1 MVDSAD
7 TAERLGSLPGA
18 CGEPGPYT
26 GQLDI
31 HLPESTY
38 LAGGEFTTGDMLTFW
53 TESMVK
59 AEVEGYSFCRLVGEM
74 TWALRDAPGVEHLVS
89 YESELNRVTSS
100 YPVVVLCLYDLD
112 RFSGEVVVN
121 IVKTHPQVLV
131 QGILVENPYYVG
143 PDEFLRSAERA
154 GPGAREPPVGER
166 LTGRDDRR
174 ADEEES
180 GPRDTAAVVRLPRRP
195 GRADDADL
203 RERLGEFRALLV
215 ISLLMT
221 ESVNEE
227 QILEL
232 AASSAPGLGPWR
244 IEGYGFTDGQWRPGP
259 GQPAA
264 APPGLTGQLAAL
276 GSAGGPVDLPGR
288 PWAWAYPLRGVGG
301 LLGHL
306 VASCGEEPSAEQRFM
321 VQVIAQQTGVAVSNA
336 RLHARERATA
346 AELAAT
352 NEALAETVTTLQRSM
367 DIHQRLTRVAVSG
380 EGQPGIAKALHELTG
395 MPVAI
400 EDRYGNLTAWAGPGQ
415 PDPYPKESFAK
426 REHLLRRLMRAGSPT
441 RDGERLILLASP
453 RTDVMGVLALIDPQ
467 RRADHADLVA
477 LEHGATVLSMELA
490 RLRGIADAELRLRR
504 DLVHDLLAGTDDESA
519 LTRAEALDYDL
530 RRPHR
535 VVIVE
540 GKGRARAHD
549 ALLSAV
555 RRAMRQ
561 ARQEG
566 LFETWSG
573 NVAVITAGQ
582 TDWEQLRRAI
592 MSDLG
597 GQVCVGVGGAAAR
610 PSELTRSLREAGLA
624 LRLQKTLLPG
634 NSACEYPKLG
644 IFRMLAAIPDLTD
657 VDSFVREWLG
667 SLLDYDARRKAE
679 LVHTLTQ
686 YLEHGGNY
694 DATAAELSVHK
705 STLKYR
711 LQRIRELTG
720 LELNDPDVHFNLQL
734 ATRAWGTLQALRDER

>member
-1 MVDSAD
+1 M
-7 TAERLGSLPGA
+7 TAEQPTR
-18 CGEPGPYT
+18 
-26 GQLDI
+26 
-31 HLPESTY
+31 
-38 LAGGEFTTGDMLTFW
+38 
-53 TESMVK
+53 
-59 AEVEGYSFCRLVGEM
+59 
-74 TWALRDAPGVEHLVS
+74 
-89 YESELNRVTSS
+89 
-100 YPVVVLCLYDLD
+100 
-112 RFSGEVVVN
+112 
-121 IVKTHPQVLV
+121 
-131 QGILVENPYYVG
+131 
-143 PDEFLRSAERA
+143 RSAA
-154 GPGAREPPVGER
+154 LGGA
-166 LTGRDDRR
+166 
-174 ADEEES
+174 
-180 GPRDTAAVVRLPRRP
+180 AAVLLPRHP
-195 GRADDADL
+195 GTPADADL

-221 ESVNEE
+221 ESVNED

-244 IEGYGFTDGQWRPGP
+244 IEGYSFTDGQWHSAIDGA
-259 GQPAA
+259 AA
-264 APPGLTGQLAAL
+264 APRGLAGQLATL
-276 GSAGGPVDLPGR
+276 GSMGGVVDLPGR
-288 PWAWAYPLRGVGG
+288 AWAWAYPLRGAGG

-306 VASCGEEPSAEQRFM
+306 VASCEEELTAEQRFL

-352 NEALAETVTTLQRSM
+352 NEALAATVSSLRRSM
-367 DIHQRLTRVAVSG
+367 DIHQRLTQVAVSG

-400 EDRYGNLTAWAGPGQ
+400 EDRYGNLTAWAGPGK

-426 REHLLRRLMRAGSPT
+426 REHLLRRLTRASSPT
-441 RDGERLILLASP
+441 REGERILLLASP
-453 RTDVMGVLALIDPQ
+453 RTDVLGVLALIDPE

-561 ARQEG
+561 ARQDG

-573 NVAVITAGQ
+573 NVAVVTAGQ

-597 GQVCVGVGGAAAR
+597 GQVCVGVGGTAAR
-610 PSELTRSLREAGLA
+610 PSELPRSLREAGLA
-624 LRLQKTLLPG
+624 MRLQKTLLPG
-634 NSACEYPKLG
+634 NSACEYPRLG
-644 IFRMLAAIPDLTD
+644 IFRMLAAIPDLSD

-734 ATRAWGTLQALRDER
+734 ATRAWGTLQALHEES

>member
-1 MVDSAD
+1 MTTEQTTRNHT
-7 TAERLGSLPGA
+7 TAIAAALAAPHG
-18 CGEPGPYT
+18 
-26 GQLDI
+26 GQ
-31 HLPESTY
+31 H
-38 LAGGEFTTGDMLTFW
+38 GD
-53 TESMVK
+53 
-59 AEVEGYSFCRLVGEM
+59 
-74 TWALRDAPGVEHLVS
+74 
-89 YESELNRVTSS
+89 
-100 YPVVVLCLYDLD
+100 
-112 RFSGEVVVN
+112 
-121 IVKTHPQVLV
+121 
-131 QGILVENPYYVG
+131 
-143 PDEFLRSAERA
+143 PD
-154 GPGAREPPVGER
+154 GDPP
-166 LTGRDDRR
+166 DP
-174 ADEEES
+174 S
-180 GPRDTAAVVRLPRRP
+180 
-195 GRADDADL
+195 L
-203 RERLGEFRALLV
+203 RERLSEFRALLV

-221 ESVNEE
+221 ESVNED

-244 IEGYGFTDGQWRPGP
+244 VDGYGFTDGQWRP
-259 GQPAA
+259 AA
-264 APPGLTGQLAAL
+264 AAGSSPPTGLLSQLAAL
-276 GSAGGPVDLPGR
+276 GTAAGPVRLPGR
-288 PWAWAYPLRGVGG
+288 AWAWAYPLRGVGG

-306 VASCGEEPSAEQRFM
+306 VASCVGEPPAEQRFLI
-321 VQVIAQQTGVAVSNA
+321 QVIAQQTGVAVSNA

-352 NEALAETVTTLQRSM
+352 NDTLAETVTSLQRSM

-400 EDRYGNLTAWAGPGQ
+400 EDRYGNLTAWGGPGQ

-426 REHLLRRLMRAGSPT
+426 REHLLRRLMRASTPV

-453 RTDVMGVLALIDPQ
+453 RTDVLGVLALIDAQ
-467 RRADHADLVA
+467 HRADHADLVA

-490 RLRGIADAELRLRR
+490 RLRGIADTELRLRR
-504 DLVHDLLAGTDDESA
+504 DLVHDLLAGSDDDSA

-540 GKGRARAHD
+540 GRGRARAHD

-555 RRAMRQ
+555 RRAMRT
-561 ARQEG
+561 ARQDG

-573 NVAVITAGQ
+573 DVAIVTAGQ
-582 TDWEQLRRAI
+582 ANWEQLRRAVET
-592 MSDLG
+592 DLG
-597 GQVCVGVGGAAAR
+597 GQVHIGVGGPCAR
-610 PSELTRSLREAGLA
+610 PSELPRSLREAGLA
-624 LRLQKTLLPG
+624 LRLRKTLLPG

-657 VDSFVREWLG
+657 VETFVREWLG

-734 ATRAWGTLQALRDER
+734 ATRAWGTLQALHDEH

>member
-1 MVDSAD
+1 
-7 TAERLGSLPGA
+7 
-18 CGEPGPYT
+18 
-26 GQLDI
+26 
-31 HLPESTY
+31 
-38 LAGGEFTTGDMLTFW
+38 
-53 TESMVK
+53 
-59 AEVEGYSFCRLVGEM
+59 
-74 TWALRDAPGVEHLVS
+74 
-89 YESELNRVTSS
+89 
-100 YPVVVLCLYDLD
+100 
-112 RFSGEVVVN
+112 
-121 IVKTHPQVLV
+121 
-131 QGILVENPYYVG
+131 
-143 PDEFLRSAERA
+143 
-154 GPGAREPPVGER
+154 
-166 LTGRDDRR
+166 
-174 ADEEES
+174 
-180 GPRDTAAVVRLPRRP
+180 
-195 GRADDADL
+195 
-203 RERLGEFRALLV
+203 
-215 ISLLMT
+215 
-221 ESVNEE
+221 
-227 QILEL
+227 
-232 AASSAPGLGPWR
+232 
-244 IEGYGFTDGQWRPGP
+244 
-259 GQPAA
+259 
-264 APPGLTGQLAAL
+264 
-276 GSAGGPVDLPGR
+276 
-288 PWAWAYPLRGVGG
+288 
-301 LLGHL
+301 
-306 VASCGEEPSAEQRFM
+306 
-321 VQVIAQQTGVAVSNA
+321 
-336 RLHARERATA
+336 
-346 AELAAT
+346 
-352 NEALAETVTTLQRSM
+352 
-367 DIHQRLTRVAVSG
+367 
-380 EGQPGIAKALHELTG
+380 

-415 PDPYPKESFAK
+415 PDPYPKESFAQ
-426 REHLLRRLMRAGSPT
+426 REHLLRRLMRAASPT

-453 RTDVMGVLALIDPQ
+453 RTDVMGVLALIDPG

-477 LEHGATVLSMELA
+477 LEHGATVLAMELA

-519 LTRAEALDYDL
+519 LTRAEALEYDL

-561 ARQEG
+561 ARQDG
-566 LFETWSG
+566 LFENWSG
-573 NVAVITAGQ
+573 NVAVVTAGQ

-597 GQVCVGVGGAAAR
+597 SQVCVGVGGSAAR

-634 NSACEYPKLG
+634 DSACEYPKLG

-657 VDSFVREWLG
+657 VDSFVRDWLG

-694 DATAAELSVHK
+694 DATAAQLSVHK

-734 ATRAWGTLQALRDER
+734 ATRAWGTLQALREER

>member
-1 MVDSAD
+1 
-7 TAERLGSLPGA
+7 
-18 CGEPGPYT
+18 
-26 GQLDI
+26 
-31 HLPESTY
+31 
-38 LAGGEFTTGDMLTFW
+38 
-53 TESMVK
+53 
-59 AEVEGYSFCRLVGEM
+59 
-74 TWALRDAPGVEHLVS
+74 
-89 YESELNRVTSS
+89 
-100 YPVVVLCLYDLD
+100 
-112 RFSGEVVVN
+112 
-121 IVKTHPQVLV
+121 
-131 QGILVENPYYVG
+131 
-143 PDEFLRSAERA
+143 
-154 GPGAREPPVGER
+154 
-166 LTGRDDRR
+166 
-174 ADEEES
+174 
-180 GPRDTAAVVRLPRRP
+180 
-195 GRADDADL
+195 
-203 RERLGEFRALLV
+203 V

-221 ESVNEE
+221 ESVNED

-244 IEGYGFTDGQWRPGP
+244 IDGYGFTDGQWRP
-259 GQPAA
+259 AA
-264 APPGLTGQLAAL
+264 AAGSSPPTGLLSQLATL
-276 GSAGGPVDLPGR
+276 GTAAGPVRLPGR
-288 PWAWAYPLRGVGG
+288 AWAWAYPLRGAGG

-306 VASCGEEPSAEQRFM
+306 VASCVGEPPAEQRFLI
-321 VQVIAQQTGVAVSNA
+321 QVIAQQTGVAVSNA

-346 AELAAT
+346 GELAAT
-352 NEALAETVTTLQRSM
+352 NDALAETVTSLQRSM

-400 EDRYGNLTAWAGPGQ
+400 EDRYGNLTAWGGPGQ

-426 REHLLRRLMRAGSPT
+426 REHLLRRLMRASTPV
-441 RDGERLILLASP
+441 RDGERLILLVSP
-453 RTDVMGVLALIDPQ
+453 RTDVLGVLALIDAQ
-467 RRADHADLVA
+467 HRADHADLVA

-490 RLRGIADAELRLRR
+490 RLRGIADTELRLRR
-504 DLVHDLLAGTDDESA
+504 DLVHDLLAGSDDDSA

-540 GKGRARAHD
+540 GRGRARAHD

-555 RRAMRQ
+555 RRAMRT
-561 ARQEG
+561 ARQDG

-573 NVAVITAGQ
+573 DVAIVTAGQ
-582 TDWEQLRRAI
+582 ANWEQLRRAVET
-592 MSDLG
+592 DLG
-597 GQVCVGVGGAAAR
+597 GQVHIGVGGPCAR
-610 PSELTRSLREAGLA
+610 PSELPRSLREAGLA
-624 LRLQKTLLPG
+624 LRLRKTLLPG

-644 IFRMLAAIPDLTD
+644 IFRMLAAIPDLSD
-657 VDSFVREWLG
+657 VETFVREWLG

-734 ATRAWGTLQALRDER
+734 ATRAWGTLQALHDER

>member
-1 MVDSAD
+1 M
-7 TAERLGSLPGA
+7 TA
-18 CGEPGPYT
+18 
-26 GQLDI
+26 GQ
-31 HLPESTY
+31 
-38 LAGGEFTTGDMLTFW
+38 
-53 TESMVK
+53 
-59 AEVEGYSFCRLVGEM
+59 R
-74 TWALRDAPGVEHLVS
+74 APG
-89 YESELNRVTSS
+89 
-100 YPVVVLCLYDLD
+100 
-112 RFSGEVVVN
+112 
-121 IVKTHPQVLV
+121 
-131 QGILVENPYYVG
+131 GI
-143 PDEFLRSAERA
+143 A
-154 GPGAREPPVGER
+154 GMATLPARTR
-166 LTGRDDRR
+166 
-174 ADEEES
+174 EE
-180 GPRDTAAVVRLPRRP
+180 AN
-195 GRADDADL
+195 L

-221 ESVNEE
+221 ESVNED

-244 IEGYGFTDGQWRPGP
+244 IEGYGFTDGRWRPGQ
-259 GQPAA
+259 GAGHAPAVT
-264 APPGLTGQLAAL
+264 GDLSGQLAAL
-276 GSAGGPVDLPGR
+276 GSRGSKVNLPGR
-288 PWAWAYPLRGVGG
+288 GWAWAYPLRGVSG

-306 VASCGEEPSAEQRFM
+306 VASCDREPSGEERFLI
-321 VQVIAQQTGVAVSNA
+321 QVIAQQTGVAVSNA

-346 AELAAT
+346 AELAVT
-352 NEALAETVTTLQRSM
+352 NAALAETVTSLQRSM
-367 DIHQRLTRVAVSG
+367 DIHERLTRVAVSG

-400 EDRYGNLTAWAGPGQ
+400 EDRYGNLAAWAGPGQ
-415 PDPYPKESFAK
+415 PSRYPKESFAK
-426 REHLLRRLMRAGSPT
+426 REHLLRRLMRDSKPV

-453 RTDVMGVLALIDPQ
+453 RSDVIGVLALVDPG

-490 RLRGIADAELRLRR
+490 RLRGIADTELRLRR
-504 DLVHDLLAGTDDESA
+504 DLVHDLLDGTDDASA
-519 LTRAEALDYDL
+519 LSRAEALDYDL

-555 RRAMRQ
+555 RRAMRKT
-561 ARQEG
+561 RQEG
-566 LFETWSG
+566 LVENWSG
-573 NVAVITAGQ
+573 NVAIVTAGQ
-582 TDWEQLRRAI
+582 ADWEQLRRAI

-597 GQVCVGVGGAAAR
+597 GQSHIGVGGTCAR
-610 PSELTRSLREAGLA
+610 PSELPRSLREAGLA

-634 NSACEYPKLG
+634 SGACEYPRLG

-657 VDSFVREWLG
+657 VEEFVRDWLG

-679 LVHTLTQ
+679 LVRTLTQ

-720 LELNDPDVHFNLQL
+720 VELNDPDVHFNLQL
-734 ATRAWGTLQALRDER
+734 ATRAWGTLQALRDGS